1 VNEGNQMI
9 IHCPHCS
16 KGNRVPAEKLNQTPI
31 CGACKQDLLSL
42 PINATAANFNDLV
55 TQSVMPVLVDFWAT
69 WCAPCKLF
77 GPIFERAAITHANQ
91 ILFVKVDTEAEQVL
105 GSEWNIRSIPTI
117 AGFRNGKEVKRV
129 SGALPPDELAE
140 FLKPLIN

>member
-1 VNEGNQMI
+1 MI